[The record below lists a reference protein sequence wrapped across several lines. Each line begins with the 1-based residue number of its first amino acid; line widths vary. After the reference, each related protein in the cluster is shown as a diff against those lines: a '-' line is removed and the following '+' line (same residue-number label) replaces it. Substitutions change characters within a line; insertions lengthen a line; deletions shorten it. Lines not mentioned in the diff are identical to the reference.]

1 MPEHL
6 EQSSV
11 EESKS
16 YNKVQAFDKTDGEG
30 ENNENLV
37 KLNDKSKSDS
47 KHVQLF
53 EGGEKTA

>member
-16 YNKVQAFDKTDGEG
+16 YNKVQALDKTDGDG
-30 ENNENLV
+30 ENNDMQV
-37 KLNDKSKSDS
+37 KLNNDLSKGDS
-47 KHVQLF
+47 KHIQLF
-53 EGGEKTA
+53 EGGE